1 MGGCSSRGS
10 YHRMEAR
17 LSLEGTATSNIWS
30 GQNVTASGGC
40 GETEAAASERPV
52 TVQKRMLFTMSRN
65 SEFTVLEKLFL
76 PNRQRVSLC
85 RFKFAFGFL
94 KWSLQREVEGRQ
106 GGIYLIDFV
115 ISEMY
120 ETRASS

>member
-1 MGGCSSRGS
+1 
-10 YHRMEAR
+10 MEAR
-17 LSLEGTATSNIWS
+17 LSLDGTATSDIRK
-30 GQNVTASGGC
+30 GQNVTASGRC
-40 GETEAAASERPV
+40 GETEAAASQRPV
-52 TVQKRMLFTMSRN
+52 TVRKRKLFTMSRN
-65 SEFTVLEKLFL
+65 SEFIVLEKRFL
-76 PNRQRVSLC
+76 PNRQRVSLG

-94 KWSLQREVEGRQ
+94 KWNLQREVEGRQ